1 MDKREYKKVVFLATL
16 WALYEEEVFDKIGK
30 ELAYISRN
38 GGMSRPITQIQKDI
52 GKDLVNVTANNIPK
66 IQSVYQ
72 YSADLARDNKEYLF
86 EHKGIPKSSYITKI
100 PQIQA
105 RETAQNILID
115 SKALCTIDRN
125 GKVITFRESINDIL
139 TKAVKTAQEGTDFH
153 TVMRN
158 TIKELGGSGIR
169 VSYGGGVTRS
179 LESVVR
185 SNLLW
190 GMKQCHRQCEQ
201 ELGRMLGCDGVEI
214 DWHTNQRPTH
224 IFMGGRQYALGEGKE
239 IDGKFYPSIDDTTQ
253 GAGLSVNMALNDYGC
268 LHYETYIILGISE
281 PRFTEAEIEKLNADN
296 DRPISYYGQS
306 KTGYEW
312 QQTMRALE
320 RTYRKNLLT
329 MKLARGDRQLVNE
342 CKLKNQRIKA
352 KYDDI
357 SKVTGIKE
365 DYNRFFGL

>member
-16 WALYEEEVFDKIGK
+16 WALYEEVVFDKIGK
-30 ELAYISRN
+30 ELQHINRN
-38 GGMSRPITQIQKDI
+38 GSMSKPITEIQKDI

-72 YSADLARDNKEYLF
+72 YGADLARDNKEYLF
-86 EHKGIPKSSYITKI
+86 EYKGIPKSSYVTQI

-105 RETAQNILID
+105 RETAQDILIH

-125 GKVITFRESINDIL
+125 GKPTALNKSINDIL

-169 VSYGGGVTRS
+169 VNYGGGVTRS
-179 LESVVR
+179 IESVVR

-190 GMKQCHRQCEQ
+190 GMKQCHRQCEA
-201 ELGRMLGCDGVEI
+201 EMGRLLGCDGVEI
-214 DWHTNQRPTH
+214 DWHLNQRPTH
-224 IFMGGRQYALGEGKE
+224 IFMGGRLYALGEGKE
-239 IDGKFYPSIDDTTQ
+239 VNGKFYPSVDDTTQ

-281 PRFTEAEIEKLNADN
+281 PRFSEEQIQELNVKNDMLIEYD
-296 DRPISYYGQS
+296 GQS

-312 QQTMRALE
+312 KQTMRALE
-320 RTYRKNLLT
+320 RAYQKNNLT
-329 MKLARGDRQLVNE
+329 MRLAKGDRQLINE
-342 CKLKNQRIKA
+342 LKAKNERIKA
-352 KYDDI
+352 KYNDI
-357 SKVTGIKE
+357 SRVTGIKE
-365 DYNRFFGL
+365 DYNRFIGL